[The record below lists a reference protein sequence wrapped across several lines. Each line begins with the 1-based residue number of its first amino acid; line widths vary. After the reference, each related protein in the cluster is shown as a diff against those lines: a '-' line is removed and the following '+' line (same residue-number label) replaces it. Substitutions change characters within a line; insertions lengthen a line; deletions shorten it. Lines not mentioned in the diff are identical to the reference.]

1 MAASEVLALSTS
13 NRLPAVDGLRAVAAL
28 WVVLFH
34 ISALSHATFP
44 QVPGID
50 LFMRSGSTGVSL
62 FLVLSGF
69 CLFLPFAGGRI
80 ARFKVGEFFRRRFRR
95 LAPAY
100 YTSLVIS
107 LVLAIIT
114 AIPLGFPQL
123 TLETGLWQLATH
135 VTLTHSLFPQTFYA
149 LNGAYWSLGLEWQ
162 LYLALP
168 LLVLGVRRF
177 GLMPTLIFAIA
188 CNVVYRLCL
197 GLAIDRGLLT
207 AGSPLA
213 DVVLPNQLFGRWAE
227 FALGMLAADLY
238 ASGRLLHLQR
248 RVPVMMG
255 AIVVLIPLSF
265 MASRL
270 ELSHVLYGAL
280 FFTLLCVVLMSN
292 NVVSRVLAWRPLV
305 AIGTLSYSLYLVH
318 QPVIQGVVAWFE
330 VYQPSASPTAVFLWL
345 LMLVPGILF
354 LAWLLFITV
363 ERRTMGP
370 NAAAALVPRWN
381 LRLPSLGALARARQP
396 TADVAD

>member
-1 MAASEVLALSTS
+1 LSTS

-34 ISALSHATFP
+34 LGALSHVTFP
-44 QVPGID
+44 QAPALE

-69 CLFLPFAGGRI
+69 CLFLPFAGGRT

-100 YTSLVIS
+100 YTSLVLS
-107 LVLAIIT
+107 LVLAIFT
-114 AIPLGFPQL
+114 AGPLGVPQL
-123 TLETGLWQLATH
+123 TLESGLWQLATH
-135 VTLTHSLFPQTFYA
+135 ATLTHSLFPETFYA

-168 LLVLGVRRF
+168 LLVLGIRRF
-177 GLMPTLIFAIA
+177 GLGPTLIFAIA
-188 CNVVYRLCL
+188 CNVVYRVGL
-197 GLAIDRGLLT
+197 GLAIDRGLVA

-213 DVVLPNQLFGRWAE
+213 EFVLPNQLFGRWAE

-238 ASGRLLHLQR
+238 ASGRLLRMQR
-248 RVPVMMG
+248 RVPLMMG
-255 AIVVLIPLSF
+255 IIVALIPLGIL
-265 MASRL
+265 ASKL
-270 ELSHVLYGAL
+270 ELAHLLYGAL
-280 FFTLLCVVLMSN
+280 FFTLLCVVLISDT
-292 NVVSRVLAWRPLV
+292 VVSRVLAWRPLV
-305 AIGTLSYSLYLVH
+305 AIGTMSYSLYLVH
-318 QPVIQGVVAWFE
+318 QPVIQGVVAWFT
-330 VYQPSASPTAVFLWL
+330 VYQPAASPTTVFVWL
-345 LMLVPGILF
+345 LVLVPGIFF

-370 NAAAALVPRWN
+370 TAAGALSPR
-381 LRLPSLGALARARQP
+381 LRLQLPSLLGAFARVRQQP
-396 TADVAD
+396 TTADIAD